1 MAVIL
6 WGVLGYTHFIDPT
19 DKHSSNLL
27 RALAALLKEA
37 HSSLLTTFCHHVL

>member
-6 WGVLGYTHFIDPT
+6 WGVLGYTHFTDPT

-27 RALAALLKEA
+27 LGSTAI
-37 HSSLLTTFCHHVL
+37 